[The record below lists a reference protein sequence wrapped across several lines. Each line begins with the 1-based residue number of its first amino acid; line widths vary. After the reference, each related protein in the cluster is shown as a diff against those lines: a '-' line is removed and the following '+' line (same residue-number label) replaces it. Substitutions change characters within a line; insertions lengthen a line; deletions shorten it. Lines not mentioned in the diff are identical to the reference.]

1 MTSLMQ
7 YYIVIYKLMYSCV
20 VLPNL
25 NSWSII
31 KLLKF
36 KVKSHF
42 FNVCKIIFEK
52 LFGAKKSVLTE
63 YYIAIIFLSLLI

>member
-42 FNVCKIIFEK
+42 FNVCKMIFEEV
-52 LFGAKKSVLTE
+52 FGAKNSELAE
-63 YYIAIIFLSLLI
+63 YYVAIIFSSLLI

>member
-1 MTSLMQ
+1 MTSLMPC
-7 YYIVIYKLMYSCV
+7 YIVIYKLMYSCV
-20 VLPNL
+20 VLPSL

-42 FNVCKIIFEK
+42 LQIHAKIFFK
-52 LFGAKKSVLTE
+52 RVFDAKYTEFTE
-63 YYIAIIFLSLLI
+63 YDFLNVFI

>member
-20 VLPNL
+20 VLPSL

-36 KVKSHF
+36 NFKSQF
-42 FNVCKIIFEK
+42 FNVCKTIFEEV
-52 LFGAKKSVLTE
+52 FGAKNSLLAE
-63 YYIAIIFLSLLI
+63 YYIAVIFSSLLI

>member
-20 VLPNL
+20 VLPSL

-36 KVKSHF
+36 NFKSHF
-42 FNVCKIIFEK
+42 FNVCKIIFEEV
-52 LFGAKKSVLTE
+52 FGAKNSLLAE
-63 YYIAIIFLSLLI
+63 YYIAVIFSSLLI